1 MTDWGTAVVVD
12 PRLMESLRLEVAKS
26 KQVRKRLSAL
36 LLATGGRCAV
46 TPPPRWGLRGRGD
59 PLAAA
64 NAVLREQFAQ
74 ATSALGTIADS
85 HKRFLDATTQAPSVG
100 TKSWGRQF
108 VVTRYIPRSP
118 DYGKDN
124 DGYTSTMKK
133 ADPNARIVAVDP
145 ALIPYKSRV
154 WIEGLGWF
162 NAEDCGGAIKGF
174 RLDVLTATT
183 KESMNFGRQK
193 RFVIVVPPGSDTDTS
208 AGTRAMLPSRPDN
221 ARISEAERS
230 RTKEG
235 AVG

>member
-12 PRLMESLRLEVAKS
+12 PRLIESLRLEVAKM
-26 KQVRKRLSAL
+26 KRARKRLSACL
-36 LLATGGRCAV
+36 LLSGAMV
-46 TPPPRWGLRGRGD
+46 TVTLPTLWRASARSEQLSAD
-59 PLAAA
+59 YS
-64 NAVLREQFAQ
+64 VLREQFAQ
-74 ATSALGTIADS
+74 ATSALGTMADS

-108 VVTRYIPRSP
+108 VVTRYIPNSP
-118 DYGKDN
+118 AYGKFN

-162 NAEDCGGAIKGF
+162 NAEDCGSAIKGF
-174 RLDVLTATT
+174 RLDILTATT
-183 KESMNFGRQK
+183 KESMNFGKQK
-193 RFVIVVPPGSDTDTS
+193 RFVIVVPPGSETAS
-208 AGTRAMLPSRPDN
+208 AGAEAMLPSRPSN

-230 RTKEG
+230 RTKG

>member
-1 MTDWGTAVVVD
+1 M
-12 PRLMESLRLEVAKS
+12 
-26 KQVRKRLSAL
+26 
-36 LLATGGRCAV
+36 
-46 TPPPRWGLRGRGD
+46 
-59 PLAAA
+59 
-64 NAVLREQFAQ
+64 
-74 ATSALGTIADS
+74 ADS

-108 VVTRYIPRSP
+108 VITRYIPRSP

-183 KESMNFGRQK
+183 KESMDFGRQK
-193 RFVIVVPPGSDTDTS
+193 RFVIVVPPGAPETAS
-208 AGTRAMLPSRPDN
+208 TRAEAMLPSRPSN
-221 ARISEAERS
+221 ARISEAER
-230 RTKEG
+230 TKAEG

>member
-26 KQVRKRLSAL
+26 KQVRKGLSAL
-36 LLATGGRCAV
+36 LLVTGGMIAV
-46 TPPPRWGLRGRGD
+46 TLPTLWGMTVRGEQ
-59 PLAAA
+59 LAAD

-74 ATSALGTIADS
+74 ATSALGTMADS

-108 VVTRYIPRSP
+108 VITRYIPRSP

-154 WIEGLGWF
+154 
-162 NAEDCGGAIKGF
+162 

-183 KESMNFGRQK
+183 KESMDFGRQK
-193 RFVIVVPPGSDTDTS
+193 RFVIVVPPGAPETAS
-208 AGTRAMLPSRPDN
+208 TRAEAMLPSRPSN
-221 ARISEAERS
+221 ARISEAER
-230 RTKEG
+230 TKAE
-235 AVG
+235 

>member
-26 KQVRKRLSAL
+26 KLVRKRLSAL
-36 LLATGGRCAV
+36 LLVTGGMIAV
-46 TPPPRWGLRGRGD
+46 TLPTLWGMTVRGEQ
-59 PLAAA
+59 LAAD

-74 ATSALGTIADS
+74 ATSALGTMADS

-108 VVTRYIPRSP
+108 VITRYIPRSP

-145 ALIPYKSRV
+145 SLIPYKSRV

-174 RLDVLTATT
+174 RLDILTATT
-183 KESMNFGRQK
+183 KDSMNFGRQK
-193 RFVIVVPPGSDTDTS
+193 RFVIVVPPGADTDTS
-208 AGTRAMLPSRPDN
+208 AGARAMLPSRPDN

-230 RTKEG
+230 RTKG

>member
-12 PRLMESLRLEVAKS
+12 PRLIESLRLEVAKM
-26 KQVRKRLSAL
+26 KRARKRLSACL
-36 LLATGGRCAV
+36 LLSGAMV
-46 TPPPRWGLRGRGD
+46 TVTLPTLWRASARSEQLSAD
-59 PLAAA
+59 Y
-64 NAVLREQFAQ
+64 AVLREQFAQ
-74 ATSALGTIADS
+74 ATSALGTMADS

-108 VVTRYIPRSP
+108 VVTRYIPNSP
-118 DYGKDN
+118 AYGKFN

-162 NAEDCGGAIKGF
+162 NAEDCGSAIKGF
-174 RLDVLTATT
+174 RLDILTATT
-183 KESMNFGRQK
+183 KDSMNFGKQK
-193 RFVIVVPPGSDTDTS
+193 RFVIVVPPGSETAS
-208 AGTRAMLPSRPDN
+208 AGAEAMLPSRPSN

-230 RTKEG
+230 RTKG